1 MPNSSQKE
9 LHRLLDVV
17 IEKEASDLHLGE
29 DRVPTLRIEGELT
42 PIKGEEPLSAEE
54 ARNFAEVMMT
64 EEEKHRLE
72 KEKAVDFSYTFED
85 KGRFRVNVYYQKGYV
100 SVALRLIPSEI
111 MTIEELHLPEV
122 LHEFCLYNQGFFL
135 VVGPAG
141 HGKTT
146 ALAAMINEINKKRSD
161 HIITIEDP
169 IEYLFT
175 PQKCIIDQREV
186 GRDTTSFS
194 AGLRS
199 SLRQDPDVIMVGE
212 MRSQRTISAA
222 LTAAET
228 GHLVFTTLHTNDAP
242 QTIDRIV
249 DTFPAD
255 QQNQIRSQLASSLVG
270 ILSRRLL
277 QRKEGGLI
285 NAVELLIANSA
296 VRNLIRE
303 GKVHQISSII
313 ETSQD
318 EGMISLNRSLA
329 NLVQKGEVSMKKAQ
343 TYSQNSTELK
353 LMLNK

>member
-1 MPNSSQKE
+1 MSDQSRKK
-9 LHRLLDVV
+9 LDRLMDIV
-17 IEKEASDLHLGE
+17 IDKEASDLHLGE
-29 DRVPTLRIEGELT
+29 GRVPTLRIDGELSA
-42 PIKGEEPLSAEE
+42 IKGEDPLTAEE
-54 ARNFAEVMMT
+54 AEDLAEVMMT
-64 EEEKHRLE
+64 KEEKRKLE
-72 KEKAVDFSYTFED
+72 KEKTVDFSYTFED
-85 KGRFRVNVYYQKGYV
+85 KGRFRVNIYYQKGYV
-100 SVALRLIPSEI
+100 SAALRLIPSEI
-111 MTIEELHLPEV
+111 MSIEELHLPEI
-122 LHEFCLYNQGFFL
+122 LHKFCLYNQGFFL

-146 ALAAMINEINKKRSD
+146 ALAAMINEINRKRQD

-255 QQNQIRSQLASSLVG
+255 QQSQIRSQLASSLAGV
-270 ILSRRLL
+270 LSRRLI

-303 GKVHQISSII
+303 GKIHQIPSII

-329 NLVQKGEVSMKKAQ
+329 NLVQKGEISLKKAQ

>member
-1 MPNSSQKE
+1 MPNQSQKK
-9 LHRLLDVV
+9 LDRLMDIV
-17 IEKEASDLHLGE
+17 IDKEASDLHLGE
-29 DRVPTLRIEGELT
+29 GRVPTLRIDGELSA
-42 PIKGEEPLSAEE
+42 IRSEHPLTAEE
-54 ARNFAEVMMT
+54 AEDLAEVMMT
-64 EEEKHRLE
+64 EEEKRKLD
-72 KEKAVDFSYTFED
+72 KEKTVDFSYTFED
-85 KGRFRVNVYYQKGYV
+85 KGRFRVNIYYQKGYV
-100 SVALRLIPSEI
+100 SAALRLIPSEI
-111 MTIEELHLPEV
+111 MSIEELHLPEI
-122 LHEFCLYNQGFFL
+122 LHKFCLYNQGFFL

-146 ALAAMINEINKKRSD
+146 ALAAMINEINRKRQD

-212 MRSQRTISAA
+212 MRGQRTISAA

-255 QQNQIRSQLASSLVG
+255 QQSQVRSQLASSLAGV
-270 ILSRRLL
+270 LSRRLI
-277 QRKEGGLI
+277 QRKEGGII

-303 GKVHQISSII
+303 GKIHQISSII

-329 NLVQKGEVSMKKAQ
+329 NLVQKGEISLKKAQ